1 MFDSSYGVFL
11 LICWRITGGLH
22 APDCSTPTNWQ
33 NVSFYSGPMKSFIFT
48 WSYTK
53 RNIIT
58 HARLGATILL
68 YKWKLLC
75 SHDKCPGQ
83 KTALCCGQLWETFT
97 KHCLWSSEKLANS
110 GLMILTTVI
119 FDTYKCLGVWVN
131 DKLFIMCTLLI
142 FPGSS
147 ERRFLFD
154 ESKLLYSFF

>member
-1 MFDSSYGVFL
+1 MH
-11 LICWRITGGLH
+11 RT
-22 APDCSTPTNWQ
+22 APHQQTDKTSAFIQVPWK
-33 NVSFYSGPMKSFIFT
+33 VSFSHDHIRKETSL
-48 WSYTK
+48 S
-53 RNIIT
+53 

-110 GLMILTTVI
+110 GLMILATVI

-147 ERRFLFD
+147 QRRFLFD